1 MVCGHGRTKKKWP
14 PIHLIT
20 DHYPNQEI
28 VNTKRINTL
37 VEEGAVKF
45 HIFQPSGR
53 AIWTVVGRDD
63 EHWGD
68 IELGFCSCKSYY
80 YKTLS
85 NGKPCYHLLCIE
97 LAKKHNKFVTIR
109 FHDTEYTQFIKALL
123 SDFTC
128 KSLT

>member
-1 MVCGHGRTKKKWP
+1 MVCGHARTKKEWP

-20 DHYPNQEI
+20 DPYPNQEI

-123 SDFTC
+123 SDFTS

>member
-20 DHYPNQEI
+20 DPYPNQEI
-28 VNTKRINTL
+28 VNAKRINTL

-123 SDFTC
+123 SDFTS